1 MTNDKPIL
9 IVAGMGNSGVGK
21 AVMAEAIAE
30 ILHKHPDC
38 IVVNSAEEAKLLGVD
53 LEPEKER
60 GILINPIEKFEES
73 LIEIKTY
80 HSAPI
85 PQMKIT
91 HKGEQIKSA
100 RNIRREQKR
109 KNQKRK

>member
-9 IVAGMGNSGVGK
+9 IVAGMGDSGVGK
-21 AVMAEAIAE
+21 AAMAESIAE

-38 IVVNSAEEAKLLGVD
+38 IVVNSLEEAKLLGVD

-60 GILINPIEKFEES
+60 GILINSVEKFEEN
-73 LIEIKTY
+73 LIEIKPY
-80 HSAPI
+80 YSAPM

-100 RNIRREQKR
+100 RNIRREQQRKNKR
-109 KNQKRK
+109 K